1 MLSETAIVTDRAKQ
15 EYGHVIFNRYRGA
28 RRPEKRRSLGEVCHG
43 RMNAVA
49 ALLAI
54 AEQINFFQSM

>member
-1 MLSETAIVTDRAKQ
+1 VTDRAKQ

-43 RMNAVA
+43 RMSAVA